1 MTTTHL
7 TQKRT
12 LLFRSTKTE
21 DHTLNA
27 ENRRL
32 KKIAEYIAIITEAL
46 TEGTSSF
53 QFNIYKHLYY
63 RHCVCKGESIMHKI
77 NLTTSLD
84 LQPLRNSINV
94 KNSQLCTVRTMF
106 SPVCLWRE
114 YISLP
119 PNCLKLIPVLE
130 NIFEY
135 ALNTRTKANKKPFS

>member
-32 KKIAEYIAIITEAL
+32 KKIAEYIAFITEAL
-46 TEGTSSF
+46 TEGTSF
-53 QFNIYKHLYY
+53 QFNIYKRLYY
-63 RHCVCKGESIMHKI
+63 RHCVCKGESFTHKI
-77 NLTTSLD
+77 NLTTLLD

-94 KNSQLCTVRTMF
+94 KNSQLCKVRQCFLQCVFGENT
-106 SPVCLWRE
+106 C
-114 YISLP
+114 LP
-119 PNCLKLIPVLE
+119 PNCLKLIPVME